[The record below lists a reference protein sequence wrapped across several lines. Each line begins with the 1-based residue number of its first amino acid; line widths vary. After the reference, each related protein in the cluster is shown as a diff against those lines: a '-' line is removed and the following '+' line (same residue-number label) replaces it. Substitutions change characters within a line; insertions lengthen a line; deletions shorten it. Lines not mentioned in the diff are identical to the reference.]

1 MIAPDA
7 DAFWS
12 WSTAFYAK
20 PGVAEACLELQD
32 RDGAEVNLV
41 LLLLWLAEEG
51 YAPLGQGEVAALDRA
66 VRPWREKVV
75 EPLRALRNALKGQ
88 GEDTVRRAILSA
100 ELVAERSTQRR
111 LVAALPALSESEAV
125 PESIAARNLEA
136 HGGLAP
142 EPRAILIG
150 ALTQG

>member
-1 MIAPDA
+1 MTAPDA

-20 PGVAEACLELQD
+20 PGVAEACLDLQN

-41 LLLLWLAEEG
+41 LLLLWLAEKG
-51 YAPLGQGEVAALDRA
+51 YAPLGQGEVAELDRT
-66 VRPWREKVV
+66 VRPWRERVV

-88 GEDTVRRAILSA
+88 GEDAVRRAILSA

-111 LVAALPALSESEAV
+111 LVAALPELGESDAA
-125 PESIAARNLEA
+125 PESVAARNLEA

-142 EPRAILIG
+142 APRATLID
-150 ALTQG
+150 ALTRR